1 MTLRA
6 VALLIGIAIAPPALA
21 AGVSDMEALTIS
33 QKHCVMCHAV
43 KPTHES
49 FSEAPK
55 KISLETVGDLRK
67 YATAIYAQTVQTKAI
82 PLGNASGMTDDE
94 RSALG
99 RWLKGLP

>member
-6 VALLIGIAIAPPALA
+6 VVLLFGIATAPPALA
-21 AGVSDMEALTIS
+21 ADVSDSDVLAIS
-33 QKHCVMCHAV
+33 QKHCVMCHAE

-55 KISLETVGDLRK
+55 KISLETVADLRK
-67 YATAIYAQTVQTKAI
+67 YATTIYAQTVQTRAM

-94 RSALG
+94 RAALG